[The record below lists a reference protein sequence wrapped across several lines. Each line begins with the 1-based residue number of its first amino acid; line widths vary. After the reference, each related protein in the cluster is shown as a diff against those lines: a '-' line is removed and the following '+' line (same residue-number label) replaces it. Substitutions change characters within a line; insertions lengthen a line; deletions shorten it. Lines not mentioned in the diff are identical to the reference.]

1 MGRKVVVEYTL
12 IHKTLLLQYAL
23 KIHFS
28 KCIEGKTL
36 KVKGGKFGFQLS
48 VIPSVS
54 FNKRAAQSFT
64 HDSLC
69 FGAIQSYAS
78 FINQN
83 EDCEWSSFR
92 KHWS

>member
-1 MGRKVVVEYTL
+1 ME
-12 IHKTLLLQYAL
+12 LL
-23 KIHFS
+23 S
-28 KCIEGKTL
+28 KCRKGKTL

-69 FGAIQSYAS
+69 FGAIQSVLIIKMKIAS
-78 FINQN
+78 GPFLESIGHN
-83 EDCEWSSFR
+83 
-92 KHWS
+92 HL

>member
-1 MGRKVVVEYTL
+1 MDICKAHLNLDFCIRGL
-12 IHKTLLLQYAL
+12 PLLLQYAL
-23 KIHFS
+23 KINFS

-69 FGAIQSYAS
+69 FGAIQS
-78 FINQN
+78 ILII
-83 EDCEWSSFR
+83 
-92 KHWS
+92 H